1 MATVT
6 ISNFGLQGGTTSTLY
21 ATWKWDKK
29 NTLNYK
35 YSWQYYVNGVW
46 FIGSVTTTEDKQC
59 TYSFP
64 ENAEQV
70 RFRIKPIAKT
80 RKVRGKETAYWTASW
95 TSYKTYLVS
104 NNPPEKPPVPDVE
117 VEDYK
122 LTAILDNLNVNATS
136 IHFQV
141 VKDNL
146 TIFQTSDTTIRFA
159 GDEKVNGY
167 ARYSC
172 YLDAGSEYKVRCRSA
187 RDGLTSDWTDYS
199 SNYKTKPSASSGIT
213 VCKAN
218 SETSVYLEWGAVGNA
233 TAYDIEY
240 TTKKEYFDTSGETTT
255 VSNIEFTR
263 YEVTGLESGQE
274 YFFRVRGVNDEGE
287 SAWTE
292 PTSVTIG
299 KTPIAPTTWSST
311 TTCIVGETLT
321 LHWMHNA
328 EDGSSQT
335 YAEVEM
341 YVGGVKETHT
351 VQTTEEEDDEK
362 TMHFDVD
369 TSKYVEGTKIE
380 WRVRTAGVT
389 KEYGEWSIQRTVDV
403 YSPVTLSIN
412 VTDADGEV
420 LDVLSGFPFYLSGT
434 AGPSTQTPIGYH
446 VAIVPT
452 EGYETVDSTG
462 NVKMVSAGQE
472 VYSKYFDTTEQLLV
486 EFSAGNIDLENNIQ
500 YTATSVVTMNSGLTA
515 NASATF
521 TVNWTDVQYEP
532 DAEIGINDETLT
544 ATIRP
549 YCEDAD
555 GNLVE
560 GVTLSVYRREFD
572 GSFTE
577 LMTGLANTIGTF
589 ITDPHPALDFARYRI
604 VAISDA
610 TGAVSYYDV
619 PAYPVGETAIVIQWA
634 ESWSSFDV
642 VSEDEAAEPAWA
654 GSMLKLPYNV
664 DVVDNN
670 TSDVSLVSY
679 IGRSHPVSY
688 YGTQLGVTSTWNAA
702 IPKDDVDTI
711 YALRR
716 LAIWMGDVYVREPS
730 GTGYWA
736 NISVSFSQKH
746 LETTIPVT
754 LNITRVEGG
763 A

>member
-6 ISNFGLQGGTTSTLY
+6 ITNFGLQGSSTTTLF
-21 ATWKWDKK
+21 ATWKWSKK
-29 NTLNYK
+29 NTKEYE
-35 YSWQYYVNGVW
+35 YSWQYYASGVW
-46 FIGSVTTTEDKQC
+46 FIGTVTKTTDKQC
-59 TYSFP
+59 LYSIP

-70 RFRIKPIAKT
+70 RFRIRPIAKT
-80 RKVRGKETAYWTASW
+80 HKVRGKQKAYWTASW
-95 TSYKTYLVS
+95 TGYNYYSVTD
-104 NNPPEKPPVPDVE
+104 NPPEKPGVPDVE
-117 VEDYK
+117 VKDYK

-159 GDEKVNGY
+159 GTEKVNGY

-187 RDGLTSDWTDYS
+187 RDGMTSEWTDYTQ
-199 SNYKTKPSASSGIT
+199 NYKTKPSASSGIT

-218 SETSVYLEWGAVGNA
+218 SETSVYLEWAAVGNA
-233 TAYDIEY
+233 TTYDIEY
-240 TTKKEYFDTSGETTT
+240 TTKKNYFDTSSETTT
-255 VSNIEFTR
+255 QSGIEFTS
-263 YEVTGLESGQE
+263 YEITGLESGQE
-274 YFFRVRGVNDEGE
+274 YFFRVRGVNSEGE

-292 PTSVTIG
+292 IVSIVIG

-311 TTCIVGETLT
+311 TTCITGGPLT

-341 YVGGVKETHT
+341 YVGGIKETHT
-351 VQTTEEEDDEK
+351 IQTVDEKDDEK
-362 TMHFDVD
+362 TMYYEVD

-389 KEYGEWSIQRTVDV
+389 KEYGDWSIQRTVDV
-403 YSPVTLSIN
+403 YSPVTLSVN
-412 VTDADGEV
+412 VTDSDGEV
-420 LDVLSGFPFYLSGT
+420 LETVTGFPFYISGT
-434 AGPSTQTPIGYH
+434 AGPKTQTPIGYH
-446 VAIVPT
+446 VSITPN
-452 EGYETVDSTG
+452 ESYETIDDIG
-462 NVKMVSAGQE
+462 NVKIISVGQE
-472 VYSKYFDTTEQLLV
+472 VYSRYFDTSEELLV
-486 EFSAGNIDLENNIQ
+486 EFLASNVDLENDIP
-500 YTATSVVTMNSGLTA
+500 YTATCVVTMNSGLNATSSA
-515 NASATF
+515 NFKVS
-521 TVNWTDVQYEP
+521 WTEVEYEP
-532 DAEIGINDETLT
+532 DAEIGIDDETLT

-549 YCEDAD
+549 YCEDEE
-555 GNLVE
+555 GNLIE
-560 GVTLSVYRREFD
+560 GITLSVYRREFD

-577 LMTGLANTIGTF
+577 LMTGLDNTIGTF
-589 ITDPHPALDFARYRI
+589 ITDPHPALDYARYRI
-604 VAISDA
+604 VAISDT
-610 TGAVSYYDV
+610 TGAVSYYDI
-619 PAYPVGETAIVIQWA
+619 PAYPVGETSIVIQWDEA
-634 ESWSSFDV
+634 WSSFDV
-642 VSEDEAAEPAWA
+642 AGEDEAVEPTWT
-654 GSMLKLPYNV
+654 GSMVKLPYNV
-664 DVVDNN
+664 DVADNN
-670 TSDVSLVSY
+670 TSDVSLVNY

-688 YGTQLGVTSTWNAA
+688 YGTQLGVTSTWNAV

-716 LAIWMGDVYVREPS
+716 LAVWMGDAYVREPS

-736 NISVSFSQKH
+736 HVSVSFSQKH
-746 LETTIPVT
+746 LDVTVPVT